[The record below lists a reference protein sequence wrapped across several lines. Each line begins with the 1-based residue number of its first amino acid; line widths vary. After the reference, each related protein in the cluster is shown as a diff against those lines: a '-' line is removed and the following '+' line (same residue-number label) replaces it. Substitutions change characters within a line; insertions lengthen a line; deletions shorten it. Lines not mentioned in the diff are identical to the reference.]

1 MRDVPESPSER
12 FFRDWFSGPAD
23 PQGLLLPQ
31 LLPSHLPLW
40 RLYFLRWVPEAV
52 IPRGGPVTAVH
63 QVSQLAHEIEM
74 LQNQLRRG
82 ACCPTPGSTPRASP
96 AGHPTGPPA
105 TEPSRMF
112 FKAGPLYEPSSP
124 PEFLSSSFPFTPV
137 GNLCRPNLRGTPIS
151 KFLNGAKTWLST
163 ETLANDTI

>member
-12 FFRDWFSGPAD
+12 FARDWFSGPAD

-31 LLPSHLPLW
+31 LLPSHLALW

-63 QVSQLAHEIEM
+63 AVSQLAHEIET
-74 LQNQLRRG
+74 LQSQLRRYKG
-82 ACCPTPGSTPRASP
+82 PTPGSTPRASP
-96 AGHPTGPPA
+96 AGGPPGTPHA
-105 TEPSRMF
+105 EPSRMF
-112 FKAGPLYEPSSP
+112 FKAGSLYEPSPP

-151 KFLNGAKTWLST
+151 KLLNGAKTWLST
-163 ETLANDTI
+163 ETLAGETA